1 VIKTKPL
8 LPALLILYVIAVQA
22 QRTGNIHFSGA
33 VIESGCWH
41 EPGTIEIICQR
52 KGIAEHHVIADNL
65 VTEIPGHN
73 VTIEPYYLDED
84 KQLTVLRV
92 IYD

>member
-1 VIKTKPL
+1 MIKSKHSV
-8 LPALLILYVIAVQA
+8 PALLILFAIAAHGRGGSQM
-22 QRTGNIHFSGA
+22 HFSGA

-41 EPGTIEIICQR
+41 EQGTIEIICQR
-52 KGIAEHHVIADNL
+52 TGIAEHHIVVENL
-65 VTEIPGHN
+65 RTEIPAHN
-73 VTIEPYYLDED
+73 VTIERRYLDEN

>member
-1 VIKTKPL
+1 MIKSRLGT
-8 LPALLILYVIAVQA
+8 PALLMAFALAAHARDVSQM
-22 QRTGNIHFSGA
+22 HFSGA

-52 KGIAEHHVIADNL
+52 TGIAQHHIVVENL
-65 VTEIPGHN
+65 LTESPSHN
-73 VTIEPYYLDED
+73 VTIERRYLDEN
-84 KQLTVLRV
+84 KQLTVLRI